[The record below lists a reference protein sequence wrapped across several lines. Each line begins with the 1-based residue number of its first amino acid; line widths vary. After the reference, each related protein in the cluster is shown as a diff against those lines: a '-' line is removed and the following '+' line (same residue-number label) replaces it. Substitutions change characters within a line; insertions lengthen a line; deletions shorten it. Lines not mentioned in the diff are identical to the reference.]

1 MIASKVFFALVC
13 VFVAVIS
20 AEEQQQQQQEEVAT
34 RDSQDLKTAGT
45 HIGGYGGLGDG
56 IYGGNHYGNGL
67 YGAGLGYGGYG
78 NGLAYGGIGSY
89 PYAGSYGGLGA
100 YGGGIGAYGAGHYGA
115 GLTELDTAE
124 SELTAESEGH
134 TAPTIKMLT
143 DRITDTIKATTITR
157 VSTKSS
163 AIKVTTQDPV
173 DITLETLDMLMEV
186 LEALLHINSVDSQV
200 HYVAHHQD

>member
-1 MIASKVFFALVC
+1 MATAWHMAESDLILMLVLTGDLELTAVESELTEPVITEPVF
-13 VFVAVIS
+13 
-20 AEEQQQQQQEEVAT
+20 
-34 RDSQDLKTAGT
+34 
-45 HIGGYGGLGDG
+45 
-56 IYGGNHYGNGL
+56 
-67 YGAGLGYGGYG
+67 
-78 NGLAYGGIGSY
+78 
-89 PYAGSYGGLGA
+89 
-100 YGGGIGAYGAGHYGA
+100 
-115 GLTELDTAE
+115 TELDTAE

>member
-1 MIASKVFFALVC
+1 MAESDLILMLVLTGDLELTAVESELTEPVITEPVF
-13 VFVAVIS
+13 
-20 AEEQQQQQQEEVAT
+20 
-34 RDSQDLKTAGT
+34 
-45 HIGGYGGLGDG
+45 
-56 IYGGNHYGNGL
+56 
-67 YGAGLGYGGYG
+67 
-78 NGLAYGGIGSY
+78 
-89 PYAGSYGGLGA
+89 
-100 YGGGIGAYGAGHYGA
+100 
-115 GLTELDTAE
+115 TELDTAE

-134 TAPTIKMLT
+134 TAPTIKMLM

>member
-1 MIASKVFFALVC
+1 MLVLTGDLELTAVESELTEPVITEPVF
-13 VFVAVIS
+13 
-20 AEEQQQQQQEEVAT
+20 
-34 RDSQDLKTAGT
+34 
-45 HIGGYGGLGDG
+45 
-56 IYGGNHYGNGL
+56 
-67 YGAGLGYGGYG
+67 
-78 NGLAYGGIGSY
+78 
-89 PYAGSYGGLGA
+89 
-100 YGGGIGAYGAGHYGA
+100 
-115 GLTELDTAE
+115 TELDTAE

>member
-1 MIASKVFFALVC
+1 MAESDLILMLVLTGDLELTG
-13 VFVAVIS
+13 AESELTEPVI
-20 AEEQQQQQQEEVAT
+20 
-34 RDSQDLKTAGT
+34 
-45 HIGGYGGLGDG
+45 
-56 IYGGNHYGNGL
+56 
-67 YGAGLGYGGYG
+67 
-78 NGLAYGGIGSY
+78 
-89 PYAGSYGGLGA
+89 
-100 YGGGIGAYGAGHYGA
+100 
-115 GLTELDTAE
+115 TELDTAE